1 MNNLNQ
7 LDNSLKKM
15 PLIAILRGIRPKDS
29 VLVGEALVDAGI
41 TVLEVPLNSPNAF
54 DSIYKLRSQLPASV
68 LVGGGTVLQPSEVER
83 LDSCGAQF
91 IVSPN
96 TKPAVIESALQR
108 SLVPIPGFYTPTEAM
123 LAVDCG
129 VTYLKLFPANTHHDS
144 FVSSLKSVLP
154 SHCKVLA
161 VGGINAQNSQHY
173 MQLGFNALGVGSSLY
188 RNGLSLLDIQQRA
201 KLFVALCKCNK
212 Y

>member
-144 FVSSLKSVLP
+144 I
-154 SHCKVLA
+154 
-161 VGGINAQNSQHY
+161 GGWRHK
-173 MQLGFNALGVGSSLY
+173 
-188 RNGLSLLDIQQRA
+188 RA
-201 KLFVALCKCNK
+201 KQPAL
-212 Y
+212 YATGL